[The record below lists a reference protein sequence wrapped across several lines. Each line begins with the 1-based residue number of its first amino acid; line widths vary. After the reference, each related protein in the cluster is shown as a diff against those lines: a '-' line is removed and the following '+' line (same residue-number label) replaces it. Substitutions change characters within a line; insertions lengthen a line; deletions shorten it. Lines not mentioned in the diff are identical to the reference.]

1 MKKVIY
7 LCEKETTILDKHY
20 LCRTAIVKESLLESI
35 LSDAFTYFI
44 MLLSFGINQYFIH
57 SRMVSFVMLIMFIV
71 FLTAQ
76 GTHKRVSSEEYKKI
90 VDELLEE

>member
-7 LCEKETTILDKHY
+7 LYEKEYTISDQHY

-35 LSDAFTYFI
+35 LSDVFTYFI
-44 MLLSFGINQYFIH
+44 MLLSFGINQFFIH
-57 SRMVSFVMLIMFIV
+57 SRMVSFVILIIFILY
-71 FLTAQ
+71 LTVKCE
-76 GTHKRVSSEEYKKI
+76 HKRVSTKEYKKI

>member
-35 LSDAFTYFI
+35 LSDVFTYFI

-57 SRMVSFVMLIMFIV
+57 SRMVLFVILIMFILY
-71 FLTAQ
+71 LTVE
-76 GTHKRVSSEEYKKI
+76 GGYKRVSSEEYKKI

>member
-7 LCEKETTILDKHY
+7 LCEKEITILDNHY
-20 LCRTAIVKESLLESI
+20 LCKIAIVKESLLESI
-35 LSDAFTYFI
+35 LSDVFTYFI

-57 SRMVSFVMLIMFIV
+57 SRMVSFVILIMFIV
-71 FLTAQ
+71 FLTVQ
-76 GTHKRVSSEEYKKI
+76 GTHKRVSTEEYKKI